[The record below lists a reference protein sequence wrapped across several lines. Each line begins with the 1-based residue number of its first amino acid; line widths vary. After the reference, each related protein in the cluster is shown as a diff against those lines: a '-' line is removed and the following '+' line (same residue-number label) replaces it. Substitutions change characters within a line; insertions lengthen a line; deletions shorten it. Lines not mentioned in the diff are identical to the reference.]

1 LGFKGDYF
9 LGHGSSL
16 DLVKLVLLLFTTC
29 ILTGV
34 RAIRSITAQ
43 KMMTSKVKF
52 HCESSLWKFFTAAVY
67 EKRFRRVAQSGW
79 PKINRKWKF
88 IFGSESS
95 LWKFLS
101 NWPSLSYHSREISRQ
116 IRYFLYCHKM
126 MKNSSRHT
134 YWLSFVYS
142 HALLEHPAFFRCQR
156 HSKGIRDRLGHR
168 ETKARYYNQLL
179 QGCAP

>member
-16 DLVKLVLLLFTTC
+16 DLVKLVLLLLTTC
-29 ILTGV
+29 ILTFV
-34 RAIRSITAQ
+34 RAIRSITAR
-43 KMMTSKVKF
+43 KMMTSKVKV
-52 HCESSLWKFFTAAVY
+52 HCESSLWKFFTAANY

-101 NWPSLSYHSREISRQ
+101 NWPSLLSTVCNSRTQHYYRLYLYL
-116 IRYFLYCHKM
+116 IRK
-126 MKNSSRHT
+126 SSGSSIDHIG
-134 YWLSFVYS
+134 F
-142 HALLEHPAFFRCQR
+142 
-156 HSKGIRDRLGHR
+156 
-168 ETKARYYNQLL
+168 
-179 QGCAP
+179 